1 MQQNDQSLL
10 RRAERGHTTPENIL
24 TGSGELLFIAALW
37 GVPLSLLWISWHRY
51 GVVHAAAGTNRS
63 FAGASLILLSVSS
76 GIWLLFYGLVLISDY
91 YKAVNSIVS
100 LGPKP
105 ATLAV
110 ANIVVC
116 AVSFVL
122 SLFMPKSVQGT
133 VRLQR
138 AITFATG
145 YMLLVWMFALTAH

>member
-1 MQQNDQSLL
+1 M
-10 RRAERGHTTPENIL
+10 
-24 TGSGELLFIAALW
+24 TGVGDLLFLAALW
-37 GVPLSLLWISWHRY
+37 VVPLALLWISWHRY
-51 GVVHAAAGTNRS
+51 SAVHAAAGTNRS
-63 FAGASLILLSVSS
+63 FAGASLVLLFLSS
-76 GIWLLFYGLVLISDY
+76 GIWIAFYGFVLIGEY
-91 YKAVNSIVS
+91 CKAVNSVLS

-116 AVSFVL
+116 FISFVL
-122 SLFMPKSVQGT
+122 SLFMPKSVYGT
-133 VRLQR
+133 VQFQR

>member
-1 MQQNDQSLL
+1 MAFQ
-10 RRAERGHTTPENIL
+10 
-24 TGSGELLFIAALW
+24 ELLLVAALW
-37 GVPLSLLWISWHRY
+37 GVPLGLLWISGHRY
-51 GVVHAAAGTNRS
+51 GAVHAAAGTNRS
-63 FAGASLILLSVSS
+63 FAGASLALLCLSS
-76 GIWLLFYGLVLISDY
+76 GIWLMFYALVLISEY
-91 YKAVNSIVS
+91 YKAVSSIVS

-116 AVSFVL
+116 FVSFIL
-122 SLFMPKSVQGT
+122 SLFVPKTVHGT
-133 VRLQR
+133 IPFQR